1 MGDFP
6 ATGRVVLAFYQVVA
20 LTIGCLNDYP
30 GTCQL
35 LGGYPAP
42 RREATTTYHPMTQ
55 ESPCAVSPL
64 SWRD

>member
-35 LGGYPAP
+35 LAAPRPP
-42 RREATTTYHPMTQ
+42 RREAATNHPMTQ